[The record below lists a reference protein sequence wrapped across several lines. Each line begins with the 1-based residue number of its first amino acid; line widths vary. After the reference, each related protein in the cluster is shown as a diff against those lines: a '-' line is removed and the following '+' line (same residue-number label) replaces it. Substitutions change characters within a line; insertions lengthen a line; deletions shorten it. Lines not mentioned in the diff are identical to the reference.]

1 LPKGVDQPVE
11 QYKKYKFYYFDKL
24 RKKYHYLLCTAYLDK
39 VGLHLEKHH
48 SGYPK
53 IKNSQTHKIYKKVE
67 N

>member
-1 LPKGVDQPVE
+1 MTLFPF
-11 QYKKYKFYYFDKL
+11 QYSGSCQKMWVKL

-67 N
+67 NWCF